1 MPFNMTQ
8 NIILTLPD
16 LIPNGSVRKKSR
28 RDTIT
33 STFLLEKDP
42 EFV

>member
-8 NIILTLPD
+8 NITLIRTD

-28 RDTIT
+28 RDTIM